1 MASVLFRTIDLDVDR
16 ALVVSNYRATHRAS
30 YGSAATCSIS
40 NYLPWL
46 RSRIEEYP
54 DGHVLAFVGRRCVGQ
69 LELQVPY
76 GLNVGYVNL
85 FYVTPDFRGQGFG
98 RALHVYCERYFKS
111 WEADRAELHVS

>member
-1 MASVLFRTIDLDVDR
+1 MLLHMSSLSFRSIDPDADRTI
-16 ALVVSNYRATHRAS
+16 VVANYRATHRAS

-46 RSRIEEYP
+46 RSRIDEFP
-54 DGHVLAFVGRRCVGQ
+54 DGHVLAFLGRRCVGQ

-85 FYVTPDFRGQGFG
+85 FYVTPNFRGQGFG
-98 RALHVYCERYFKS
+98 R
-111 WEADRAELHVS
+111 ELHAY